1 LRRQISF
8 KLIHI
13 KISDGN
19 HSIQMPRLLRVAD
32 MFHRLL
38 LAVSACSLAAACS
51 SDDRQSAVPT
61 GASNESACT
70 VQREAEAR
78 RRGRLGPEYDQV
90 LIARDAREDCT
101 SYGLVSGSAAF
112 ERCVQQEI
120 SYRRRN

>member
-1 LRRQISF
+1 
-8 KLIHI
+8 
-13 KISDGN
+13 
-19 HSIQMPRLLRVAD
+19 

-61 GASNESACT
+61 GVSNESACT
-70 VQREAEAR
+70 SYGFVPGTTRYTICVQREAEAR